1 MRNQA
6 LSLCLLSFL
15 LASSHEGATASCS
28 IEPSK
33 FPNVFEGF
41 FTWSAFGETNQQVVL
56 VLDSLRQAGRGIF
69 EAKGIEFY
77 AIGTS
82 FRSINVT
89 VRIYPCTLRFE
100 LIEAPNPDAFAYDSS
115 VGEPLIGSMS
125 SDFKRVVG
133 PNESAASS
141 DVFPDFVLRAW
152 QADDQIAQMR

>member
-1 MRNQA
+1 M
-6 LSLCLLSFL
+6 
-15 LASSHEGATASCS
+15 S

-33 FPNVFEGF
+33 VPSVFEGLF
-41 FTWSAFGETNQQVVL
+41 EWSAFGETAQQVIL
-56 VLDSLRQAGRGIF
+56 VLEPLRQAEKVFF

-77 AIGTS
+77 DVGS
-82 FRSINVT
+82 SYRSIDVT